1 MFYARR
7 NILYNPPMQDAL
19 LVLETSCAQ
28 CSAAVWGGSELL
40 CQVEWRAER
49 NHSSAI
55 FEAVRQALDS
65 LEGRLLKEIA
75 VGSGPGAYGGIRV
88 ALAVADGLSLVHGS
102 RVAAFCSWNGLGIHD
117 DEAFVMSDARR
128 GGWTWG
134 TVEHGFLVAP
144 PEVLPAEQARA
155 RVAECLKNGVP
166 VYSTETAENLAA
178 REMAGVVPVVPDA
191 EALGIAW
198 QALPADRREELLE
211 GPAEPLYVRAPH
223 ITCAKRP
230 AWAVKA

>member
-1 MFYARR
+1 MIRA
-7 NILYNPPMQDAL
+7 MQDAL

-28 CSAAVWGGSELL
+28 SSAAAWGGRELL
-40 CQVEWRAER
+40 CRVEWRAER

-55 FEAVRQALDS
+55 FESVRRVLEA
-65 LEGRLLKEIA
+65 LEGRRLREVV

-88 ALAVADGLSLVHGS
+88 ALAVADGVALVHGS
-102 RVAAFCSWNGLGIHD
+102 RVAAFCSWNGLDIHND
-117 DEAFVMSDARR
+117 KAFVMSDARR

-134 TVEHGFLVAP
+134 RLERGFLMAP

-155 RVAECLKNGVP
+155 RAAECLKNGVS

-178 REMAGVVPVVPDA
+178 REMEGIIPAVPDA
-191 EALGIAW
+191 EALGTAW
-198 QALPADRREELLE
+198 LALAADRREELLE
-211 GPAEPLYVRAPH
+211 SPAEPLYVRAPH

>member
-7 NILYNPPMQDAL
+7 NILYNPRMQDAL

-40 CQVEWRAER
+40 CRVEWRAER

-134 TVEHGFLVAP
+134 RVEHGFLMVP
-144 PEVLPAEQARA
+144 PEVLPAEQVRA

-166 VYSTETAENLAA
+166 VYSTEMAENLAA
-178 REMAGVVPVVPDA
+178 REMVGVVPAVPDA

>member
-7 NILYNPPMQDAL
+7 NILYNPRMQDAL

-40 CQVEWRAER
+40 CRVEWRAER

-134 TVEHGFLVAP
+134 RVEHGFLVAP

-178 REMAGVVPVVPDA
+178 REMAGVVSVVPDA

-198 QALPADRREELLE
+198 QALPADRREKLLE